1 MNIFLHFRN
10 LIHNA
15 VEASYPK
22 VLSSDEIKVEYPKN
36 QEYGDLSSNVSII
49 IAKKKK
55 LNPKSIAQELLSTLL
70 KNEEILQISIEGAGF
85 LNFRLKTN
93 FWHQFL
99 KKLVNL
105 GYNYPKMDIGNNER
119 INIEFVS
126 ANPTGPLHLGHA
138 KGAIFGDTI
147 ANLLTKCGYQVTR
160 EFYINDAG
168 NQIKNLSKSLDIRYK
183 QLLGEKIELDKDC
196 YPGEYI
202 IDLAKILKHEFE
214 NKLSNL
220 KQDDKQ
226 EFLKNFAVE
235 KILKIIK
242 NDLSKLGV
250 IHDCFI
256 SEKKLIEENKVKHC
270 IDLLKTKDLLY
281 KGILDKPKGEASE
294 DWESKEQILFR
305 STNFGDDI
313 DRAVIKSNGEYTY
326 FASDMAYHL
335 DKIERGFNNMILLLG
350 ADHIGY
356 KKRLISAV
364 TALSDGNAKL
374 NIKVCQLVKLLRNG
388 QQVKMSKRSGN
399 FILLEKVIDE
409 IGSDALRFAVL
420 SKSSD
425 TLLEIDVEKLKQQNK
440 DNPIFY
446 VQYASARTRSIL
458 RKAKDIGVDINNIL
472 NKEIDLALLTS
483 EYDLSL
489 IKILA
494 LYPKILAS
502 CLNTLDPHKIT
513 YYLYDLACKFHQIW
527 SKGTKEEDIKF
538 IVEDNINLTEARIFL
553 AHSVKLVIT
562 SGLEILGI
570 KALEKM

>member
-1 MNIFLHFRN
+1 MNIFLYFKN

-15 VEASYPK
+15 VEASYPE

-55 LNPKSIAQELLSTLL
+55 LNPKNIAQELLNILL
-70 KNEEILQISIEGAGF
+70 KNEEISQISIEGVGF
-85 LNFRLKTN
+85 LNFRLKAK

-105 GYNYPKMDIGNNER
+105 GRDYPKMDIGGGEKV
-119 INIEFVS
+119 NIEFVS

-147 ANLLTKCGYQVTR
+147 ANLLTKCGYQITK

-168 NQIKNLSKSLDIRYK
+168 SQIKNLAKSLDTRYK

-196 YPGEYI
+196 YPGEYL
-202 IDLAKILKHEFE
+202 IDLAKILKQEFE
-214 NKLSNL
+214 NKLNNL
-220 KQDDKQ
+220 KHDDKQ

-242 NDLSKLGV
+242 NDLSKLKV

-256 SEKKLIEENKVKHC
+256 SERELIERNKVKHC
-270 IDLLKTKDLLY
+270 IDFLKEKNLLY
-281 KGILDKPKGEASE
+281 KGTLDKPKGEASE
-294 DWESKEQILFR
+294 DWESKEQTLFR

-313 DRAVIKSNGEYTY
+313 DRAVVKSNGEYTY
-326 FASDMAYHL
+326 FASDIAYHL

-364 TALSDGNAKL
+364 TALSDGKAKL
-374 NIKVCQLVKLLRNG
+374 NIKVCQLVKLLRSG
-388 QQVKMSKRSGN
+388 KQVKMSKRSGN
-399 FILLEKVIDE
+399 FILLEKIIDE
-409 IGSDALRFAVL
+409 IGSDALRFAIL

-440 DNPIFY
+440 DNPVFY

-472 NKEIDLALLTS
+472 NKEIDLSPLTS

-502 CLNTLDPHKIT
+502 CLNNLDPHKIT

-527 SKGTKEEDIKF
+527 SKGTKEENIKF
-538 IVEDNINLTEARIFL
+538 IVEDNINLTEARIL
-553 AHSVKLVIT
+553 LVHSVRLVIT